1 MHDILMSIAF
11 DGLDRQIEELKIQM
25 ALSTDSNEVQDLN
38 LKLAKLI
45 SVKNEQNKNKIKPE
59 TIFNA
64 VVNTVGIAAV
74 LKFEEINIISS
85 KLWGMVSGRFFK

>member
-25 ALSTDSNEVQDLN
+25 ALSNDVNEVQDLN
-38 LKLAKLI
+38 LKLAKLMA
-45 SVKNEQNKNKIKPE
+45 VRNEQNKNKIKPE

-64 VVNTVGIAAV
+64 VVNTVGIVAV
-74 LKFEEINIISS
+74 LKFEEFNIISS